1 MYSNKENVNILTAL
15 MAAHG
20 IRHVVVCP
28 GSRNAPLVHNFT
40 VCPDITCYPVTDERS
55 AGFYALGLA
64 QALSLPVAVC
74 VTSGTALLN
83 LFPAVA
89 EACYQ
94 HLPLVVISA
103 DRPQAWIEQLDGQTL
118 PQQHVFGKFVSRSVD
133 LPEIPE
139 DIPDGKDNGWLK
151 TQRWYCNRL
160 VNEAFSDV
168 AVGRLS
174 YRPVHINIPISEPLA
189 NFTTESLPEERV
201 IHYHETV
208 TSVDESVLN
217 ELAEAIRHAHRPM
230 IVIGQHS
237 FFIND
242 DISMLSV
249 LDKHAVVLYEALT
262 GPMGGKQFDEVLYH
276 FGAVEAYY
284 PDFVLYG
291 GDTIVSKR
299 LRQFLR
305 QGEKEV
311 WEISE
316 DGEIHDTYQGLNRVV
331 HGNLRMILWKLSTL
345 LGDSPSANL
354 SADYQDRWKQSLLRQ
369 QTLRDFFKP
378 DYSQMAV
385 VRYFEDLLK
394 DMDDYHRG
402 KVVVHYANSSSIRLA
417 NIYAHHRV
425 YCNRGVNGIEG
436 SVSTAAGFSLGTDRQ
451 VFLVTGDLSFFY
463 DSNALWNAS
472 LGGNLKII
480 LLNNGG
486 GGIFHQL
493 PIAKNSPEAIT
504 AVAGHHHT
512 SARGICESYNI
523 DYLSA
528 YDKKELNNAM
538 QKFLTM
544 KTNRPVLLEVFTD
557 REEDVRVVKEYYRRS
572 VIDPNS

>member
-1 MYSNKENVNILTAL
+1 MYSNKESVNILTAL
-15 MAAHG
+15 MVAHG
-20 IRHVVVCP
+20 IHHVVVCP

-55 AGFYALGLA
+55 AGFYALGLI
-64 QALSLPVAVC
+64 QALDAPVAVC

-94 HLPLVVISA
+94 HLPLVIISA

-168 AVGRLS
+168 AAGRLS
-174 YRPVHINIPISEPLA
+174 YRPVHVNIPISEPLA
-189 NFTTESLPEERV
+189 DFSTESLPEERV
-201 IHYHETV
+201 IYYHETV

-217 ELAEAIRHAHRPM
+217 ELAAAIRHAHSPM
-230 IVIGQHS
+230 IVIGQYLRLTE
-237 FFIND
+237 D
-242 DISMLSV
+242 DLPMFRTLEA
-249 LDKHAVVLYEALT
+249 HMPVLYGPLA

-276 FGAVEAYY
+276 FGDVESYH

-345 LGDSPSANL
+345 LGDSPSENL
-354 SADYQDRWKQSLLRQ
+354 SADYLNRWKQSLLRQ
-369 QTLRDFFKP
+369 QTLRDAFKP

-417 NIYAHHRV
+417 NIHAHHRV

-463 DSNALWNAS
+463 DSNALWNES

-493 PIAKNSPEAIT
+493 PVAKKSPEAIA

-512 SARGICESYNI
+512 TAKGLCESYNAN
-523 DYLSA
+523 YLSVH
-528 YDKKELNNAM
+528 DNEELK
-538 QKFLTM
+538 QLLPQFLQF
-544 KTNRPVLLEVFTD
+544 KSNRPVLLEVFTD
-557 REEDVRVVKEYYRRS
+557 REEDVRVVKEYYHRS
-572 VIDPNS
+572 AIDP